1 MNTPTSTAQLT
12 IVTTAIGS
20 LSDDSRLR
28 RLLASIRQ
36 TGARICCMFPGSDLL
51 TVEVNEEQ
59 GPLVQAIED
68 VVALDFR
75 PST

>member
-1 MNTPTSTAQLT
+1 MENQTSNTQLT

-20 LSDDSRLR
+20 LSDDSRLK

-36 TGARICCMFPGSDLL
+36 TGAKICCMFPGSDLL
-51 TVEVNEEQ
+51 TVEANQEQ
-59 GPLVQAIED
+59 GPLIQAIDD